1 MGKIKFIIFPLL
13 ILIPLSISF
22 LIYHYAIADSFNRQF
37 NQIVKPYIFD
47 IGKWEVITLSTEISS
62 FFNNETEVSD
72 EDTAI
77 VEVYFSNLERI
88 RRLEAEVAA
97 ITSGV
102 WQGDLSAL
110 EDELNEILQQNQAI
124 VGTVELVL
132 EKQIREAL
140 TDQGVLNPW
149 EEYTDYHGHFPPVNF
164 ILDTPPRVLVISP
177 RDRIE
182 RMRETTLFPD
192 IDPLD
197 VENIETQIT
206 ELGVSALVVEVGGMA
221 TYPYYVTD
229 RADLRYVV
237 NTITEEWLH
246 QYLAFKPLGSL
257 YVLDLAGIKRNFDIV
272 TMNETLAGMVSVE
285 IGTIIYEKYYSSGGT
300 EDTPQPSDESAFDFG
315 KEMREIRRAVDEYL
329 ARGEIVQAEGFM
341 EQKRQY
347 LIENGYYIRKLNQ
360 AYFAFHGA
368 YADSPTS
375 INPIGIEMRQL
386 REQSDSLKDFLETVA
401 EMTTRQELAESI
413 K

>member
-1 MGKIKFIIFPLL
+1 MGKSKFIIFPLL
-13 ILIPLSISF
+13 ILIPLTLSF
-22 LIYHYAIADSFNRQF
+22 LTYHYAIADSFNRQF

-47 IGKWEVITLSTEISS
+47 IGKWEVITLSTEISN
-62 FFNNETEVSD
+62 FFNDQTEVSD
-72 EDTAI
+72 EDTA
-77 VEVYFSNLERI
+77 VVKAYFSSLERI
-88 RRLEAEVAA
+88 RRLESEIAA

-110 EDELNEILQQNQAI
+110 EDELNEILQQNEAI
-124 VGTVELVL
+124 VGIVELVL
-132 EKQIREAL
+132 EKQIGEAL
-140 TDQGVLNPW
+140 TDQGIVNPW
-149 EEYTDYHGHFPPVNF
+149 EEDTDYQGSFPPVNF
-164 ILDTPPRVLVISP
+164 ILGKPPRVLVISP

-206 ELGVSALVVEVGGMA
+206 ELGVSALVVGVGGMA

-229 RADLRYVV
+229 RADLSYVID
-237 NTITEEWLH
+237 TITEEWLH
-246 QYLAFKPLGSL
+246 QYLAFKPLGFL
-257 YVLDLAGIKRNFDIV
+257 YILDLAGIKRNFDIA
-272 TMNETLAGMVSVE
+272 TMNETLAGIVSEE
-285 IGTIIYEKYYSSGGT
+285 IGTIIYEKYYSSGET
-300 EDTPQPSDESAFDFG
+300 DNTPPPSDESAFDFG
-315 KEMREIRRAVDEYL
+315 KEMREIRRTVDEYL
-329 ARGEIVQAEGFM
+329 ARGEIEQAEEFM

-375 INPIGIEMRQL
+375 INPIGVEMRQL
-386 REQSDSLKDFLETVA
+386 RERSDSLKDFLETVA

>member
-1 MGKIKFIIFPLL
+1 MGKSKFIKLPLL
-13 ILIPLSISF
+13 VLIPLSISF

-47 IGKWEVITLSTEISS
+47 IGKWEVITLSAEIDN
-62 FFNNETEVSD
+62 FFNDETEVSD
-72 EDTAI
+72 EDISA
-77 VEVYFSNLERI
+77 VKAYFSSLERI
-88 RRLEAEVAA
+88 RRLEAEIAA
-97 ITSGV
+97 INSGT

-110 EDELNEILQQNQAI
+110 EDELNEIVQQNQAI
-124 VGTVELVL
+124 VGRVELAL

-140 TDQGVLNPW
+140 TDQGILNPW
-149 EEYTDYHGHFPPVNF
+149 EEYTDYQGSFPPVNF

-182 RMRETTLFPD
+182 RMRVTTLFPE
-192 IDPLD
+192 INPLD

-229 RADLRYVV
+229 RADLRYVI
-237 NTITEEWLH
+237 NTVAEEWLH
-246 QYLAFKPLGSL
+246 QYLAFKPLGFL
-257 YVLDLAGIKRNFDIV
+257 YILDLAGIKRNFDIV
-272 TMNETLAGMVSVE
+272 TMNETLAGIVSEE
-285 IGTIIYEKYYSSGGT
+285 IGTIIYEKYYSSGET
-300 EDTPQPSDESAFDFG
+300 EDIPQPVAESTFDFN

-329 ARGEIVQAEGFM
+329 AHGEIEQAEGFM

-386 REQSDSLKDFLETVA
+386 REQRDSLKDFLETVS

>member
-1 MGKIKFIIFPLL
+1 MGKSKFIIFPLL
-13 ILIPLSISF
+13 ILIPLSLSF
-22 LIYHYAIADSFNRQF
+22 VIYHYAIADSFNRQF

-47 IGKWEVITLSTEISS
+47 IGKWEVITLSTEISN
-62 FFNNETEVSD
+62 FFNDQTEVFD
-72 EDTAI
+72 EDTA
-77 VEVYFSNLERI
+77 VVKAYFSSLERI
-88 RRLEAEVAA
+88 RRLESEIAA

-102 WQGDLSAL
+102 WQGDLAVL
-110 EDELNEILQQNQAI
+110 EDELNEILQQNEAI
-124 VGTVELVL
+124 VGIVELVL
-132 EKQIREAL
+132 EKQIGEAL
-140 TDQGVLNPW
+140 TDQGIVNPW
-149 EEYTDYHGHFPPVNF
+149 EEDTDYQGSFPPVNF
-164 ILDTPPRVLVISP
+164 ILGKPPRVLVISP

-197 VENIETQIT
+197 VENIETKIT
-206 ELGVSALVVEVGGMA
+206 ELGVSALVVGVGGMA

-229 RADLRYVV
+229 RADLSYVID
-237 NTITEEWLH
+237 TITEEWLH
-246 QYLAFKPLGSL
+246 QYLAFKPLGFL
-257 YVLDLAGIKRNFDIV
+257 YILDLAGIKRNFDIV
-272 TMNETLAGMVSVE
+272 TMNETLAGIVSEE

-300 EDTPQPSDESAFDFG
+300 EDTPQPTVESAFDFG
-315 KEMREIRRAVDEYL
+315 KEMREIRRTVDEYL
-329 ARGEIVQAEGFM
+329 ARGEIEQAEEFM

-375 INPIGIEMRQL
+375 INPIGVEMRQL